1 MILHIILFY
10 ITVSVLMGMNNILL
24 IKKLSSYK
32 DGNDGF
38 NGFNGNMNR

>member
-10 ITVSVLMGMNNILL
+10 ITVSVLMVMNNILF